1 MLLAALQGSGL
12 SAEQAPVPT
21 AREAYLDCI
30 RMAAEEPEKAKR
42 LAEQWVAEDG
52 GAAPRHC
59 LSMAEL
65 RLGNA
70 SGASATLAAAARIA
84 EAEGAPQT
92 SALYAEAGNA
102 ALAGGEFARAEEF
115 FGRALVALQRGQEAA
130 RAEIYVDR
138 ARAYAALGRLN
149 NARAD
154 LFSATQD
161 DPGSHSAWLLLA
173 AAERRAGNSAG
184 AESAIKEA
192 IRLAPEDAGT
202 LEEAARIATMAD

>member
-1 MLLAALQGSGL
+1 
-12 SAEQAPVPT
+12 
-21 AREAYLDCI
+21 
-30 RMAAEEPEKAKR
+30 MAAEEPEKAKR
-42 LAEQWVAEDG
+42 LAGQWVARRWRR
-52 GAAPRHC
+52 GAPPLPRHGGTAAWRC
-59 LSMAEL
+59 
-65 RLGNA
+65 A